1 MLLSRGRGLCLALL
15 WALSEAYPGN
25 GKDLCVLF
33 CYDTRNKTE
42 EGFHIGLIDFFS
54 QKITTVLDLPL
65 TLTGAGGGVAAG
77 ADDGQFFIPNA
88 DIAYN
93 YVLEV
98 SLLENTTTDRLVA
111 PPAPFTGIPAFY
123 AMNLNAATDD
133 LVVIF
138 EESTRIS
145 WVAAAT
151 VLPSQGTS
159 TALTPNF
166 AAQWLNDFNWRKVGV
181 SAVDSKRG
189 LLYFVAGAKSNDAAT
204 LVGIP
209 MGAPRAPVVFHTLA
223 SIPGTDIDDLAY
235 SAPLDEFVGAAFNL
249 STGMSSI
256 WRTPA
261 GGVGGKEWVQVYTWP
276 VGKESSMELGNG
288 VLSKDGYTF
297 FAAFTN
303 AMGRPSYFAFDL
315 RANKLLSSFVVPANE
330 YEGMLT
336 AEVLAC

>member
-1 MLLSRGRGLCLALL
+1 MLSLHALL
-15 WALSEAYPGN
+15 LACLFSALSEAYPGD

-33 CYDTRNKTE
+33 CYATRNKTE
-42 EGFHIGLIDFFS
+42 EGFHIGLIDFQA
-54 QKITTVLDLPL
+54 QKITSILDLPL

-93 YVLEV
+93 YLLEV
-98 SLLENTTTDRLVA
+98 SLLKNTTTDRSVA
-111 PPAPFTGIPAFY
+111 PPPPFAGIPAFY
-123 AMNLNAATDD
+123 VMNLNAATDD

-138 EESTRIS
+138 EESTRLS

-151 VLPSQGTS
+151 VLPAQGTS
-159 TALTPNF
+159 TALTPDF
-166 AAQWLNDFNWRKVGV
+166 AAQWLNDFQWRKVGV

-209 MGAPRAPVVFHTLA
+209 MGSPKAPVVFHTLA

-235 SAPLDEFVGAAFNL
+235 SAPLDEFVGSAFNM
-249 STGMSSI
+249 STGIGSI

-261 GGVGGKEWVQVYTWP
+261 SGAGGKEWVQVYSWA

-288 VLSKDGYTF
+288 VLSKDGFTF
-297 FAAFTN
+297 FAAFTDP
-303 AMGRPSYFAFDL
+303 AMRPSYFAFDL
-315 RANKLLSSFVVPANE
+315 KTNRLVSTFVVPINE
-330 YEGMLT
+330 YQGMLT

>member
-1 MLLSRGRGLCLALL
+1 MKLSFLLALFL
-15 WALSEAYPGN
+15 AFSAEAYPGN
-25 GKDLCVLF
+25 GNDLCVLF
-33 CYDTRNKTE
+33 CYNTRNRTE
-42 EGFHIGLIDFFS
+42 EGFHIGLIDFHA
-54 QKITTVLDLPL
+54 QKITSVLDLPL

-93 YVLEV
+93 YLLEV
-98 SLLENTTTDRLVA
+98 SLLTNTTTDRTVA

-123 AMNLNAATDD
+123 VMNLNAATDD

-151 VLPSQGTS
+151 VDPAQGTS
-159 TALTPNF
+159 AALTPDF
-166 AAQWLNDFNWRKVGV
+166 AAQWLNFFEWRKVGV

-189 LLYFVAGAKSNDAAT
+189 LLYFVAGAKGSGAAT

-209 MGAPRAPVVFHTLA
+209 MGSPRAPVVFHTLA

-235 SAPLDEFVGAAFNL
+235 SAPLDEFVGSAFNM
-249 STGMSSI
+249 STGIGSI

-261 GGVGGKEWVQVYTWP
+261 GGAGGKGWVQVYAWA

-297 FAAFTN
+297 FAAFSN
-303 AMGRPSYFAFDL
+303 AEGRPSYFAFDL
-315 RANKLLSSFVVPANE
+315 RANKLLSSFVVPTNE